1 MAQLTVA
8 AKVQA
13 AINAEARIP
22 HRIAMA
28 CFADICRIAAIAR
41 FIEFPL
47 SYIIGIPRRMADK
60 RFVLIRKDS
69 SGGLMENGGSVA
81 WTEPPREMD
90 MDGKGQRR

>member
-1 MAQLTVA
+1 MAQLIVA

-13 AINAEARIP
+13 AIIAEAKIP

-28 CFADICRIAAIAR
+28 CFADMRRIAAIAR
-41 FIEFPL
+41 FIEYPL

-69 SGGLMENGGSVA
+69 SGGLKKGGSVA
-81 WTEPPREMD
+81 WTEPPWGGYECGGMVY
-90 MDGKGQRR
+90 